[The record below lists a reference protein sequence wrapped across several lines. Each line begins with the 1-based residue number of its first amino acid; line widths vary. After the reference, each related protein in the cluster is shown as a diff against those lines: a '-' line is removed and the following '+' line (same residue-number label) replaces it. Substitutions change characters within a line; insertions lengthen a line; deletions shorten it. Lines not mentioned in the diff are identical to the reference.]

1 MTDLK
6 RGGQGMNGTRA
17 FALIKTE
24 LELLD
29 PALQG
34 HETDNDY
41 RAGVV
46 LLAAVWVTGAD
57 IEQLATFTGYD
68 QDFVAAI
75 SLRMLKSGLWEESGL
90 VHSDHWFHKGCYSNA
105 AFWCDVLVGL
115 GLLSAKP
122 AGSSDFCIA
131 GSRWSARWKSSLTVG
146 PNMG

>member
-1 MTDLK
+1 
-6 RGGQGMNGTRA
+6 MNATRA

-24 LELLD
+24 LERLD
-29 PALQG
+29 PALLG
-34 HETDNDY
+34 NETDDNY

-46 LLAAVWVTGAD
+46 LLAAVWVIGTD

-68 QDFVAAI
+68 PDFVAAI

-90 VHSDHWFHKGCYSNA
+90 VHSDHWFHEDCYSNA

-122 AGSSDFCIA
+122 VGSSDFCYWA
-131 GSRWSARWKSSLTVG
+131 DDHDDAAPRLL
-146 PNMG
+146 M